1 MSTVKKVTKKM
12 RFEEMKAIF
21 EAQGDSVHA
30 EFCQHE
36 IELLEKKNSKKSTS
50 MSKTRKENE
59 GIKAEILEGLEGE
72 MTITEMIKNIPAL
85 EGMTNQKVSSLV
97 RQMVAPLGDQI
108 IRTEKKG
115 RAYFKLATIDIEGE
129 DE

>member
-1 MSTVKKVTKKM
+1 MSTVKKITKKM

-21 EAQGDSVHA
+21 EAQGNVELA
-30 EFCQHE
+30 NFCQHE

-50 MSKTRKENE
+50 QSKTQKENE

-85 EGMTNQKVSSLV
+85 EGMTNQKVSALV
-97 RQMVAPLGDQI
+97 RQMVAPLGNQI

-115 RAYFKLATIDIEGE
+115 RAYFSLPSESEGE
-129 DE
+129 SEE